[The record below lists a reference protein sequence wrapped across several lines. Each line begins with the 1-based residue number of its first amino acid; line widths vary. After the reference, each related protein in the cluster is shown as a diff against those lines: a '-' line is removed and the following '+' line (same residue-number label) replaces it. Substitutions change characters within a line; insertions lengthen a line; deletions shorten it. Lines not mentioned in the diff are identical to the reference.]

1 MAVRLGILILA
12 VLLPA
17 QSELPKDV
25 IQLSQLKR
33 EVGKAV
39 ATLDNYTCMETIDR
53 QERKNSRQRFQHLD
67 TLNVEVAV
75 VKDRELYSWPGAREF
90 EDQDVAEMV
99 GAGLMSTGGFRSAI
113 KSVFIDNVSTIKWH
127 GEEEILGRRALRWD
141 YVIPYNLSGWEVQ
154 AEGRSGRVSESGS
167 FWADAE
173 TLELLSIET
182 VAGDIP
188 TDLHLATIKQTVDYS
203 PMHVRGRDLLL
214 PQSVEMYVTKLNGA
228 ESLNRIEFSHCH
240 EFSGAAELSFNKPT
254 PVESPASAVTEL
266 QIPAG
271 LEVSVR
277 MAQTID
283 SKTAAVGDSIRA
295 TIDAP
300 VRSRGAELIPK
311 GALLLGR
318 IRRLERQ
325 SEPHPY
331 YLVGLEFT
339 DIEFTGHHARF
350 TGQMVGTVPIP
361 GLALGVSTY
370 SMNRNTAG
378 VAGHLIT
385 THSETEVP
393 FKVPGVSVFFM
404 EGSDFRIP
412 EGMHMSWLTTK
423 LGK

>member
-1 MAVRLGILILA
+1 VKLSILIFA
-12 VLLPA
+12 SLLEA
-17 QSELPKDV
+17 QSQLPKDV

-33 EVGKAV
+33 EVRKAV
-39 ATLDNYTCMETIDR
+39 ATLDNYTCVETIDR
-53 QERKNSRQRFQHLD
+53 EERKNARQRFQHLD

-75 VKDRELYSWPGAREF
+75 VKDRELYSWPGAKEF
-90 EDQDVAEMV
+90 EDRDVAEMV

-141 YVIPYNLSGWEVQ
+141 YVIPYNLSGWVVHV
-154 AEGRSGRVSESGS
+154 EGRSGLVSETGS

-173 TLELLSIET
+173 TLELLGIET

-188 TDLHLATIKQTVDYS
+188 PDLLVASIKQTVDYS
-203 PMHVRGRDLLL
+203 RMHVRERDPLL
-214 PQSVEMYVTKLNGA
+214 PQSVETSVTKLNGV
-228 ESLNRIEFSHCH
+228 ESLNRIEFSHCR
-240 EFSGAAELSFNKPT
+240 EFSGAAELSFNKPASI
-254 PVESPASAVTEL
+254 ENPASAVTEF

-271 LEVSVR
+271 LEISVR
-277 MAQTID
+277 MAQAID

-295 TIDAP
+295 IIDMP
-300 VRSRGAELIPK
+300 VRSHGTDLIPK

-325 SEPHPY
+325 LEPHPY

-339 DIEFTGHHARF
+339 DIEFAGHHARF
-350 TGQMVGTVPIP
+350 TGQMFGAAAIP
-361 GLALGVSTY
+361 GLALGLSTN

-378 VAGHLIT
+378 VAGHLLT
-385 THSETEVP
+385 THTETEVP
-393 FKVPGVSVFFM
+393 FKVPGVSTFFM
-404 EGSDFRIP
+404 EGRDFRIP
-412 EGMHMSWLTTK
+412 EGLHMTWVTTK